1 MKKKFLLPTLFLL
14 LLLSALWMEERRHY
28 EILHSTVLS
37 SANLT
42 EHKLTLVVH
51 SVLPI
56 DREQLAR
63 EVVAD
68 SMRLNAGQPRPYF
81 ELEIYRTAFHYRFD
95 IPYDTILCDE
105 NGKIVQEIR
114 LN

>member
-1 MKKKFLLPTLFLL
+1 MVYL
-14 LLLSALWMEERRHY
+14 
-28 EILHSTVLS
+28 
-37 SANLT
+37 
-42 EHKLTLVVH
+42 
-51 SVLPI
+51 
-56 DREQLAR
+56 
-63 EVVAD
+63 
-68 SMRLNAGQPRPYF
+68 YF